1 MFNLRHSL
9 FSGLAIAT
17 LAGISL
23 TNNRPTNAQP
33 VENVAPASTIAAATT
48 TKQVKV
54 FFPTSRSQQDFS
66 YVAPVLR
73 RTQTQGVAQ
82 FAIEQLVAG
91 PTAQEK
97 QQGFTAPISLR
108 GSSNCGRDFQ
118 LAVSTGVARLKFCK
132 QVLSAGIGDDARIK
146 SAITATLKQF
156 SSINSVVLLDRNGN
170 CLNDQSGDN
179 RCLQQS

>member
-1 MFNLRHSL
+1 MFNLRNSL
-9 FSGLAIAT
+9 FSCLAMAT
-17 LAGISL
+17 LAGVSL
-23 TNNRPTNAQP
+23 SANGPTNAQSAG
-33 VENVAPASTIAAATT
+33 NVAPTTVAAAT

-66 YVAPVLR
+66 YVAPVVR

-82 FAIEQLVAG
+82 FAIEQLISG

-97 QQGFTAPISLR
+97 QQGFTAPINLR
-108 GSSNCGRDFQ
+108 GSSNCGRDFK
-118 LAVSTGVARLKFCK
+118 LAVSTGVARLQFCK

-146 SAITATLKQF
+146 SSINATLKQF
-156 SSINSVVLLDRNGN
+156 PSVKSVVLLDRNGN

-179 RCLQQS
+179 RCLRQS